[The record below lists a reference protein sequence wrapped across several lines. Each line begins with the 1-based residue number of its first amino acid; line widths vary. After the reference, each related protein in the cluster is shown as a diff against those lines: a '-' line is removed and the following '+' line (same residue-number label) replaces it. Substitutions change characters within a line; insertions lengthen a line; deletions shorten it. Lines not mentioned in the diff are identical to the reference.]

1 MASPKITVWI
11 AALLFVGVGVAA
23 GSAWAPNP
31 GERLVVIYVL
41 AILNLCCVV
50 TGFFINRIVSR
61 QFDVFDLSVYVQI
74 TFAVLFPLKTLYIIY
89 EGGSYL
95 DLGQAEDVASLT
107 VALLYALVWL
117 LLFYAGYFS
126 RLSGRIARQLP
137 RLPAL
142 NARKVRLWA
151 PLLFAV
157 GLAASVIRIHVI
169 GGVTI
174 ALYDQ
179 GVSLGSVGLYPL
191 NLLASFMVFAF
202 FVSLAAGVRYSDRFL
217 LAIAIPFGLMGL
229 GKALSSFSKGQ
240 LLTFGIGSLVS
251 YHWARGTR
259 PGRLAVGLCVL
270 ASVSA
275 FSFFDI
281 WRSLA
286 FTGGR
291 TSTETVV
298 SDVADRIRQG
308 LEPGP
313 YESVVTL
320 TRKREGIEALSLIVR
335 DTEGLAY
342 AETLRNLLIMF
353 VPRALWPEKP
363 IVSEGVLFGREYLGG
378 AGLTA
383 YTMTIPGSAY
393 RNLHVPGIIL
403 SGYVIGVA
411 LATLYRYLRRSR
423 NQETAALVYAVLF
436 PALAYFVE
444 VGLLDLLSGIIPL
457 VAVAL
462 VIIVLVRARGNP
474 LARRMEP
481 VLVRVSGSGLR
492 VRRSAVV

>member
-1 MASPKITVWI
+1 MASPKITLWI
-11 AALLFVGVGVAA
+11 AALLFVGVGVGV
-23 GSAWAPNP
+23 GSAWAPHP
-31 GERLVVIYVL
+31 GDRLVVVYVL
-41 AILNLCCVV
+41 AILNLCGVV
-50 TGFFINRIVSR
+50 TGFFINGIASR
-61 QFDVFDLSVYVQI
+61 RFDVFDLSVYVQI
-74 TFAVLFPLKTLYIIY
+74 TFAVLFPLKALYVMY
-89 EGGSYL
+89 EGGTYL
-95 DLGQAEDVASLT
+95 DLGQAEDVTSLT
-107 VALLYALVWL
+107 VALVYALVWL

-126 RLSGRIARQLP
+126 RLPGRIAGQLP

-142 NARKVRLWA
+142 SARKVRFWA

-157 GLAASVIRIHVI
+157 GLAASVARIYAI
-169 GGVTI
+169 GGVTV

-179 GVSLGSVGLYPL
+179 GASLGSVGLYPL
-191 NLLASFMVFAF
+191 SLLASFMVFAF
-202 FVSLAAGVRYSDRFL
+202 FLSLAAGVRCSDRVL
-217 LAIAIPFGLMGL
+217 LALAIPFGVMGL
-229 GKALSSFSKGQ
+229 GKALFSFSKGQ

-259 PGRLAVGLCVL
+259 PGKLGVGVCVL

-313 YESVVTL
+313 FGSVVTL

-342 AETLRNLLIMF
+342 AETLRNLVIMF
-353 VPRALWPEKP
+353 APRALWPDKP
-363 IVSEGVLFGREYLGG
+363 VVSEGVLFGREYLGG
-378 AGLTA
+378 TGMTA
-383 YTMTIPGSAY
+383 YTVTIPGSAY
-393 RNLHVPGIIL
+393 RNLHLPGIIV

-411 LATLYRYLRRSR
+411 LATLYRYLRKSR

-444 VGLLDLLSGIIPL
+444 VGLLDLASGIIPL

-462 VIIVLVRARGNP
+462 AIIALVRGRGQP
-474 LARRMEP
+474 LARRMAP
-481 VLVRVSGSGLR
+481 LLVRVSASGLR
-492 VRRSAVV
+492 VSRAAVQ